1 MQHAR
6 QHDMETYFEII
17 NEMIIDQTIRH
28 GHTTTH
34 IGTLEGEPVTG
45 IYHESDGVGFIVH

>member
-17 NEMIIDQTIRH
+17 NEMIITQTIRN
-28 GHTTTH
+28 GRTTCH
-34 IGTLEGEPVTG
+34 IGTLEGEAVTG
-45 IYHESDGVGFIVH
+45 IYHESEGVGFIIH

>member
-6 QHDMETYFEII
+6 QHDIDNYFQVVEQMDITS
-17 NEMIIDQTIRH
+17 TIRH
-28 GHTTTH
+28 GRTTIH

-45 IYHESDGVGFIVH
+45 IYHEAEGVGIIAH